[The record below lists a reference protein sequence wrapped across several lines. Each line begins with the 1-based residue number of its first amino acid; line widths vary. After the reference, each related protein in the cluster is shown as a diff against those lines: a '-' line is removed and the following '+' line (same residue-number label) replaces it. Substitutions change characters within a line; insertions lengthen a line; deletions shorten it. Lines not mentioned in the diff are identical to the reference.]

1 MDIEEAVLYFGT
13 KEEVARVLGVTG
25 RTVREW
31 GPTIPRRRGYAL
43 RKAME
48 SHPGKVDEVAE
59 LEKVKEKIQREH
71 ERKLKAINR
80 MISSIKGEKEDD

>member
-1 MDIEEAVLYFGT
+1 MDTEEAVLYFGT

-31 GPTIPRRRGYAL
+31 GPTIPRRRSYAL

-48 SHPGKVDEVAE
+48 SHPGTFDEVAE

>member
-1 MDIEEAVLYFGT
+1 MDTEEAVLYFGT

-31 GPTIPRRRGYAL
+31 GPTIPRRRSYAL

-48 SHPGKVDEVAE
+48 SHPGKFDEVAE
-59 LEKVKEKIQREH
+59 LEKVKANIEREAA
-71 ERKLKAINR
+71 RKLKAVDR
-80 MISSIKGEKEDD
+80 MISSIKEGQDDE